1 MVAQG
6 LPADFAR
13 GLTDL
18 FTEVLDG
25 RSSYITDGV
34 RRALGREPKDFRDYA
49 RQTAATGVWNVA
61 QLEAAIR

>member
-1 MVAQG
+1 
-6 LPADFAR
+6 
-13 GLTDL
+13 
-18 FTEVLDG
+18 
-25 RSSYITDGV
+25 V